1 MSTLDL
7 TAPLYCQYFTAET
20 TVDELELITATLRER
35 KQVEGT
41 MVSMATAALYNHTL
55 TFTGEAGQFTDQDD
69 RVLTGFSA
77 LAVATA
83 PVRVTF
89 VTLADTYGSRAGLTR
104 IQGGEAARGPIPLT
118 RSVNEATV
126 ADMSYSTP
134 GLTLNLPNTIH
145 DDLVVRCTTHDPDG
159 CVPEAKD
166 EFPGVDYCPSLNHLL
181 RDEPRPGIDITHDIL
196 RALLPYRGIHME
208 VEPRVLDG
216 DVDIER
222 L

>member
-7 TAPLYCQYFTAET
+7 TAPLYRQYFTAET

-89 VTLADTYGSRAGLTR
+89 VTLADTYGNRAGLTR
-104 IQGGEAARGPIPLT
+104 IQGGESARGLIPLT

-126 ADMSYSTP
+126 ADMSATTP
-134 GLTLNLPNTIH
+134 GLTINLPNSVH
-145 DDLVVRCTTHDPDG
+145 DDLIIRCTTFNPDG

-166 EFPGVDYCPSLNHLL
+166 EFPGVDYCPSLYHLL
-181 RDEPRPGIDITHDIL
+181 RDEPSPGIDITHDII

-208 VEPRVLDG
+208 VEPRILDG

>member
-7 TAPLYCQYFTAET
+7 TAPLYRQYFTAET

-69 RVLTGFSA
+69 RALTGFSA

-89 VTLADTYGSRAGLTR
+89 VTLADTYGNRAGLTR
-104 IQGGEAARGPIPLT
+104 IQGGESARGLIPLT

-126 ADMSYSTP
+126 ADMSATTP
-134 GLTLNLPNTIH
+134 GLTINLPNSVH
-145 DDLVVRCTTHDPDG
+145 DDLIIRCTTFDPDG

-166 EFPGVDYCPSLNHLL
+166 EFPGVDYCPSLYHLL
-181 RDEPRPGIDITHDIL
+181 RDEPSPGIDITHDII

-208 VEPRVLDG
+208 VEPRILDG